1 MGEAMEVRQAAEMQ
15 EGAGVQV
22 KRLMPVPGWSNY
34 DPFVLCDHFRLG
46 PGTGFPE
53 HPHRGFEAITYLF
66 EGAMR
71 HEDNLGNRSTVLAG
85 GAQRFTA
92 GRGISHSEMPGTG
105 EVTSGVQLWI
115 NLPASLKETEPGYQQ
130 VDAAEVPVRTAR
142 GARIA
147 VIVGAASPMELLTP
161 VLYLDVLVEPGATV
175 SEDIP
180 DGFRGFVYTVSGS
193 IAVGGSMVDA
203 GEACFMDDPGE
214 IEVEGWEESRLLIC
228 FGAPHGEPIRQHGPF
243 VD

>member
-1 MGEAMEVRQAAEMQ
+1 MGETVEVRQAAEMQ

-22 KRLMPVPGWSNY
+22 KRLMPVAGWLNY
-34 DPFVLCDHFRLG
+34 DPFVLCDHFSLG

-92 GRGISHSEMPGTG
+92 GRGISHSEMPGAEG
-105 EVTSGVQLWI
+105 VTRGVQLWI
-115 NLPASLKETEPGYQQ
+115 NLPADLKETEPGYQQ
-130 VDAAEVPVRTAR
+130 VDAGEVPVRTAM

-147 VIVGAASPMELLTP
+147 VIVGTASPMELLTP
-161 VLYLDVLVEPGATV
+161 VLYLDVLMEPGATV
-175 SEDIP
+175 SEAIP